1 MDVILIP
8 LLAVISSVIGIY
20 IWIVIASAIM
30 SWLIS
35 FNVINQSNNIVLMI
49 MEFLYRATEPV
60 LMKIRRFLPIL
71 GGFDL
76 SPLVLI
82 LFLWFL
88 QAVMVQLMSKIL
100 MVCGASQH

>member
-8 LLAVISSVIGIY
+8 LLVVLSSVIGIY
-20 IWIVIASAIM
+20 VWIVIASVIM
-30 SWLIS
+30 HWLIN
-35 FNVINQSNNIVLMI
+35 FHVINHNNNFVLMV

-60 LMKIRRFLPIL
+60 LAKIRRFLPAV

-76 SPLVLI
+76 SPFVLI

-88 QAVMVQLMSKIL
+88 QAVFGRLMIKMV
-100 MVCGASQH
+100 MVGSV